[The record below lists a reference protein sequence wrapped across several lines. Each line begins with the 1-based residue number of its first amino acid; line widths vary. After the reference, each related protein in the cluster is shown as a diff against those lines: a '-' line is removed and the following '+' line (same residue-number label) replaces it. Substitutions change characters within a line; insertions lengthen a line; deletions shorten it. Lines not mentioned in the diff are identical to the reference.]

1 MIKKMLP
8 MLEVEYVVLH
18 CSATRCDRPFTFED
32 LDRCHRARGYNGCG
46 YHYYVTR
53 DGEIHLGR
61 PEEVAGAHARHYNQH
76 AIGVCYEG
84 GLNPQGR
91 DEDTRT
97 PAQKASLHYLLKSLK
112 LAYPQAKII
121 GHRDLPNVHKACPCL
136 DAQREYADIN
146 NL

>member
-1 MIKKMLP
+1 MRKINLLVIHCTASRPNQSIPVELLDKM
-8 MLEVEYVVLH
+8 H
-18 CSATRCDRPFTFED
+18 K
-32 LDRCHRARGYNGCG
+32 ARGWKGVG

-112 LAYPQAKII
+112 LAYPMAKII
-121 GHRDLPNVHKACPCL
+121 GHRDLPNVHKACPCF